1 MCTQTRTQ
9 ALPNTNI
16 YLRFTVLENLV
27 NNVNDE
33 SLRLAENI
41 VQAASLKFSLSCTL
55 GNTHAV

>member
-1 MCTQTRTQ
+1 M
-9 ALPNTNI
+9 
-16 YLRFTVLENLV
+16 

-33 SLRLAENI
+33 SPRLAENI